1 VTAWILLEVFRVF
14 SRRLVDGMAGCRH
27 YAHPRLLSQGTPGAA
42 KPMSTPF
49 TVSRALA
56 ASGLVPFEA
65 RLLLAHVL
73 GRDRAWLAAHA
84 DDVVAAQEAKT
95 FDALARRRRDGE
107 PIAYLIGRREFYGLD
122 LEITPD
128 VLIPRPETELLVDL
142 ALARLMAD
150 RAARVVDLGTG
161 SGAVALAIAA
171 SRRRAQVIGA
181 DRSTAALALAQRNAA
196 RLSIDNVSF
205 VASDWFTALAGQRFD
220 LIVANPPY
228 VAAGDPHLSE
238 GDLRHEPAQALTS
251 GADGLSA
258 IRVIVAAAPVHLTDG
273 GWLLLEHGHDQAD
286 RVGALLRDAGF
297 ADVSAARDLAGIL
310 RVSYGRR

>member
-1 VTAWILLEVFRVF
+1 
-14 SRRLVDGMAGCRH
+14 
-27 YAHPRLLSQGTPGAA
+27 
-42 KPMSTPF
+42 MSTPF

-73 GRDRAWLAAHA
+73 GRDRAWLVAHA

-142 ALARLMAD
+142 ALARLTAD

-171 SRRRAQVIGA
+171 SRRRAQVIGT
-181 DRSTAALALAQRNAA
+181 DISTAALALAQRNAA

-205 VASDWFTALAGQRFD
+205 VASDWFAALAGQRFD

-228 VAAGDPHLSE
+228 VAAGDPHLRE
-238 GDLRHEPAQALTS
+238 GDLRHEPAHALTS

-258 IRVIVAAAPVHLTDG
+258 IRLIVAAAPAHLTDG

-297 ADVSAARDLAGIL
+297 ADVRAARDLAGIL